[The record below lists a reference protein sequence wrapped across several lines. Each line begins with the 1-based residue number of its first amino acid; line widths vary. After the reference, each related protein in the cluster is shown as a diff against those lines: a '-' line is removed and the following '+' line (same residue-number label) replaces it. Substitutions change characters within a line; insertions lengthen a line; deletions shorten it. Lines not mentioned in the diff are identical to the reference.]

1 MDGDSNPGER
11 SMFKE
16 ILHDDGVLELV
27 IGHPPVNAFG
37 IAFLRSLSAR
47 MEAVKGEPAVKA
59 LVLRADGRGFCA
71 GGDVK
76 EVEGLDGFEG
86 ILGQSAGSLGL
97 SLALL
102 ECAVPVVCG
111 VHAYCIG
118 VGVLAAASA
127 DILVASKDT
136 RFVLAEID
144 NGATAG
150 AVQALKL
157 MPEKRVR
164 AAMMT
169 ADPVLA
175 QELHAL
181 GGVYKLTETDA
192 EVAAEARALAA
203 RIAMKSP
210 EAVRRLK
217 LSLNNTTKA
226 HELRTLYR
234 AEMSYTYELNILGE
248 ASAGRSDFIEGR
260 RKSYSP

>member
-1 MDGDSNPGER
+1 
-11 SMFKE
+11 MFNE
-16 ILHDDGVLELV
+16 TMHDDGVLALV
-27 IGHPPVNAFG
+27 IDQPPVNAFG
-37 IAFLRSLSAR
+37 IGLLRDLAER
-47 MEAVKGEPAVKA
+47 IEAVAGEAAVKA
-59 LVLRADGRGFCA
+59 VVLRADGRGFCA

-86 ILGQSAGSLGL
+86 ILGQSAGALRL
-97 SLALL
+97 SLAVL
-102 ECAVPVVCG
+102 ECATPVICG

-127 DILVASKDT
+127 DILVASRDT

-150 AVQALKL
+150 AVQALRF

-175 QELHAL
+175 QDLHAL
-181 GGVYKLTETDA
+181 GGVYELTASHDL
-192 EVAAEARALAA
+192 VADRARALAA
-203 RIAMKSP
+203 RIAAKNP
-210 EAVRRLK
+210 EAMRRLK

-234 AEMSYTYELNILGE
+234 AEMSYTYELNILGD
-248 ASAGRSDFIEGR
+248 ASAGRSAFIEGR
-260 RKSYSP
+260 RKSYSA